1 MMKPK
6 NQNMLSSLSL
16 YTPIF
21 KWYPHCIISD
31 FPMGTEHQSSKVSF
45 MNNLKNKKDQELVR
59 RAKAVIRC
67 DSHLPDWRCVESN
80 QITIDVDT
88 SSRCG

>member
-16 YTPIF
+16 DSPIF

-45 MNNLKNKKDQELVR
+45 MNNLKNTGLTQKTRASFKITNDFKELMDLR
-59 RAKAVIRC
+59 
-67 DSHLPDWRCVESN
+67 HF
-80 QITIDVDT
+80 
-88 SSRCG
+88 